1 MMGKVSEKK
10 EYLNPFAEQMK
21 LTKYCKSNHSSI
33 KYKVLV
39 KWGVRQIR
47 IIKKILRL
55 NCCLKISATLKSPKE
70 YREKWL

>member
-1 MMGKVSEKK
+1 MGKVSEKK

-39 KWGVRQIR
+39 K
-47 IIKKILRL
+47 
-55 NCCLKISATLKSPKE
+55 
-70 YREKWL
+70 